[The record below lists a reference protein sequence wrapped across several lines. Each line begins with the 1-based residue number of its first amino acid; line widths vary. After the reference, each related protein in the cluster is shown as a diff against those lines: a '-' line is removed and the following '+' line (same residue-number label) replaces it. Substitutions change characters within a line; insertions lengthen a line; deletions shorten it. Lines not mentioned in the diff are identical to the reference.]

1 MGSNLIRY
9 LCVSVTLF
17 SALTLGEEP
26 KTATQTP
33 DQDVQVIQITAKK
46 YEFSPSCVHVKAGTK
61 VKLKITAIDENHGF
75 KSAIVSDGADSSARP
90 GLEFASPQANDGW
103 RLKKGRETTIEFF
116 AEAPGTYEFRCSV
129 VCGIH
134 HNRMKGQVVVDP

>member
-17 SALTLGEEP
+17 SALTLGQEP
-26 KTATQTP
+26 KTATQP
-33 DQDVQVIQITAKK
+33 PGQDVQVIQITAKK

-75 KSAIVSDGADSSARP
+75 KSAVVSDSSARP
-90 GLEFASPQANDGW
+90 GLEFASPQANDGR

-116 AEAPGTYEFRCSV
+116 AEAPGTYQFRCSV

-134 HNRMKGQVVVDP
+134 HSRMKGQFVVDP